1 METPLSGGLPSC
13 SKAQQ
18 QIHHSNSL
26 PGNLPDT
33 EFDVQD
39 TISKL
44 KLLTSM
50 IEDWKPKLNEL
61 FVGADSVTLAAI
73 INFYSN
79 FLHKQPFT
87 VHEPRVAIEVALQ
100 QMLTSLRASEGKQAD
115 ATLSS
120 RNTSPSPSFF
130 IGGAPPSN
138 TTIQSS
144 ISNNNANQIAKS
156 ILKSV
161 ATMGTQANAA
171 QVYKFCKDFDK
182 VFTLMEITSET
193 QQMALIESKINQ
205 DLDLAFDNYC
215 RHTSLPTSQKL
226 DYHFVSA
233 NKQAKA

>member
-13 SKAQQ
+13 SKTQQ
-18 QIHHSNSL
+18 QNHHSNSL

-100 QMLTSLRASEGKQAD
+100 QM
-115 ATLSS
+115 
-120 RNTSPSPSFF
+120 P
-130 IGGAPPSN
+130 I
-138 TTIQSS
+138 I
-144 ISNNNANQIAKS
+144 
-156 ILKSV
+156 
-161 ATMGTQANAA
+161 
-171 QVYKFCKDFDK
+171 
-182 VFTLMEITSET
+182 
-193 QQMALIESKINQ
+193 
-205 DLDLAFDNYC
+205 
-215 RHTSLPTSQKL
+215 
-226 DYHFVSA
+226 
-233 NKQAKA
+233 